1 MENASQQETLSKWQ
15 VNSLHRVV
23 EIGHIVAGPTAGLIF
38 ADMGYDVIKV
48 ERPGEGDIS
57 RRLSDTSS
65 GAFPFFNRNKRSIT
79 LDFKDDKHR
88 EVFRKLIS
96 TSDILIDNLGW
107 GAMKK
112 LGLGYEELSRINP
125 GLVYLSIKGY
135 GEGPN
140 ETRKSLDF
148 PIEIHSGVAYMT
160 GTMDRPMR
168 VGGSLIDM
176 GAAMFG
182 VIKTQEALIERT
194 ISGKGKYIDIGLF
207 ETAEF
212 FMGQHIVTYQLN
224 GKELKPLNEEGF
236 AWAIYDFFPTK
247 DGKKVFIGVTT
258 DTQWEVFCRAMNLE
272 VCSEKNLKKNED
284 RFRERKKLNE
294 LITNKTMALTEE
306 ELLNLLKS
314 INMPYSTLKKPWE
327 LLYDP
332 HAKPKMTR
340 VNYMERELI
349 MPQSPGGGMEMRD
362 PPSLGQHNMEILTE
376 LGFNPEEIQ
385 EIMKGN
391 K

>member
-1 MENASQQETLSKWQ
+1 MNF
-15 VNSLHRVV
+15 LHRVV

-65 GAFPFFNRNKRSIT
+65 GAFPFYNRNKRSIT
-79 LDFKDDKHR
+79 LDFRIEKHR

-112 LGLGYEELSRINP
+112 LGLGYEELSGVNR
-125 GLVYLSIKGY
+125 GLIYLSIKGY
-135 GEGPN
+135 GAGPN

-160 GTMDRPMR
+160 GTLDRPMR

-182 VIKTQEALIERT
+182 VIKTQQALIERAT
-194 ISGKGKYIDIGLF
+194 TGKGKFIDIGLF

-224 GKELKPLNEEGF
+224 DRELKPLNEEGF

-247 DGKKVFIGVTT
+247 DGRKIFIGVTT
-258 DTQWEVFCRAMNLE
+258 DTQWEVFCRIMNLG
-272 VCSEKNLKKNED
+272 VCSEDGLKKNED
-284 RFRERKKLNE
+284 RFKERNKLKE
-294 LITNKTMALTEE
+294 LISSKTIEMTEE
-306 ELLNLLKS
+306 ELLKTLNS
-314 INMPYSTLKKPWE
+314 VNIPYSTLKKPWE
-327 LLYDP
+327 LLDDP
-332 HAKPKMTR
+332 HASPKMAT
-340 VNYMERELI
+340 VNYLERKLS
-349 MPQSPGGGMEMRD
+349 MPQSPGGGREIRD
-362 PPSLGQHNMEILTE
+362 PPSLGQQNVEVLTE
-376 LGFNPEEIQ
+376 LGYSANEIS
-385 EIMKGN
+385 EITKGN